1 MSVAEPELVEVRT
14 PTFRRPNLL
23 RRALTSLIEQS
34 HSNWICRVFDDCP
47 EYSAKSVCRILND
60 HRIIYEPNSK
70 NIGIGRNIDKSFSIA
85 PMHKT
90 NYICVLEDDNYY
102 LNEKFE
108 KDINQIKSYNCDIL
122 LRNQKVEHLVER
134 DMPGALTTKNVF
146 DGVYNDGLLLHAR
159 LFASFF
165 YSPGATNSSLFWR
178 SGKSIDFSTLA
189 YSSDPVVQER
199 MRTLCIDRDVVV
211 AEEPLVVWR
220 DNGAESLRP
229 KLRSQLE
236 WRLAQIGAAAEER
249 SIYRALYSYLLEI
262 NAERHI
268 FNTTVGSFTADKE
281 RVFVRV
287 GIAVPDKH
295 RKMTFADRLSVTLK
309 RLIAQSA
316 SVLLPEGR
324 PIKIDPKTHRLVLP
338 S

>member
-47 EYSAKSVCRILND
+47 EYSAKSVCRGLND
-60 HRIIYEPNSK
+60 NRIMYEPNSM
-70 NIGIGRNIDKSFSIA
+70 NIGISRNIDKSFSIE
-85 PMHKT
+85 PTFNTH
-90 NYICVLEDDNYY
+90 YICVLEDDNYY
-102 LNEKFE
+102 FNEKIE
-108 KDINQIKSYNCDIL
+108 KDIIQIKSYNSDIL
-122 LRNQKVEHLVER
+122 IRNQIVERLVER
-134 DMPGALTTKNVF
+134 DMPGTLTNKTIF
-146 DGVYNDGLLLHAR
+146 DGVYNDGLLLHTR

-178 SGKSIDFSTLA
+178 AGKSIDFSTLA
-189 YSSDPVVQER
+189 FSSDPVVQER

-229 KLRSQLE
+229 KLRSQLR

-249 SIYRALYSYLLEI
+249 VIYRALYSYLQEI
-262 NAERHI
+262 NAECHI
-268 FNTTVGSFTADKE
+268 FNPPVGGFTADKE
-281 RVFVRV
+281 RVFARV
-287 GIAVPDKH
+287 GIAVPEQH

-309 RLIAQSA
+309 RLTAQSA

-324 PIKIDPKTHRLVLP
+324 PIKIDPNTHRLVLP